1 MATRLTLR
9 GKIVLGTAVALVLVG
24 FTHITR
30 DTCWIGPEPWKYGS
44 CQAMIDRMVNE
55 SLNVPTPEVKRLEW
69 YRNADEL
76 SPVDLAELLYLV
88 GFRKGELKNAWAIA
102 MRESNGRPLAHNQNA
117 KTGDNSYGVFQ
128 INMIG
133 SLGVDRRDLFN
144 IANNTKLF
152 DPVVNAEIAFYMS
165 SGGTDWSSWKG
176 VTPRAKKFLSQ
187 FPIAQLEKRIERYS
201 QGMPIPAYRLKEV
214 VTAVTNLRSI
224 MSELSDEQLQQAEKT
239 LSNAL
244 MSVNLEVFHREKEK
258 VERAEVASV

>member
-9 GKIVLGTAVALVLVG
+9 GKIVLGTAVVLVLGG
-24 FTHITR
+24 FSHITR

-55 SLNVPTPEVKRLEW
+55 TLNVPVPSVDKLEE
-69 YRNADEL
+69 YRKADKL
-76 SPVDLAELLYLV
+76 STVDLAELLYLV
-88 GFRKGELKNAWAIA
+88 GFRDTALRNAWAIA
-102 MRESNGRPLAHNQNA
+102 MRESNGRPLAHNKNA

-152 DPVVNAEIAFYMS
+152 DPVMNAEIAFYMS

-176 VTPRAKKFLSQ
+176 ITPRAKKFLKQ
-187 FPIAQLEKRIERYS
+187 FPQADLEKRIERYS
-201 QGMPIPAYRLKEV
+201 
-214 VTAVTNLRSI
+214 
-224 MSELSDEQLQQAEKT
+224 
-239 LSNAL
+239 
-244 MSVNLEVFHREKEK
+244 
-258 VERAEVASV
+258 